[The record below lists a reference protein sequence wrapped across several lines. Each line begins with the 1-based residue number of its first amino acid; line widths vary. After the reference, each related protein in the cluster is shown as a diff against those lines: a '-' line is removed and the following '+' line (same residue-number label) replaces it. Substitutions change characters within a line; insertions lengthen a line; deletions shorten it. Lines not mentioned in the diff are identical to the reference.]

1 MPVKTLVVLL
11 LVLLSGCRHK
21 PAVRHIAPGQVP
33 QAMEVGA
40 R

>member
-1 MPVKTLVVLL
+1 MPVKALVVLL

-21 PAVRHIAPGQVP
+21 PASPPVPKQVP
-33 QAMEVGA
+33 QAMEMLA